1 MFLVFQNIFF
11 FKLHKIEKVR
21 TLKDSLEFCHF
32 ISHRLFCPLSKSEL
46 KYTKRSTL
54 EPQHP
59 PMFACITRKADSSE
73 KDLECHGF
81 VCKST
86 EEAVSVAAHL
96 YQSLVDTVK
105 AQGNN
110 KKVNVILFAFL
121 FHFDIFGLY
130 GNICG
135 HLNFRR

>member
-1 MFLVFQNIFF
+1 M
-11 FKLHKIEKVR
+11 KKYVR
-21 TLKDSLEFCHF
+21 ILKDSLEFCHF

-110 KKVNVILFAFL
+110 KKVNHILFSFL

-130 GNICG
+130 GNFCG